1 MEMSGSLLG
10 LINTTMRLIAWFALP
25 IVSNLE
31 HIFPIERPVN
41 EDKKVINPLRVYAR
55 EVGVRKTNL
64 HKILSIKNAFPPLGA
79 ISLRNGW
86 RSPPRPKDKCL
97 AIVKLDEGSIDALS
111 FPASFPC

>member
-41 EDKKVINPLRVYAR
+41 PLRVYAR

-64 HKILSIKNAFPPLGA
+64 HKILLIKNAFPPLGA